1 MLYGSHQSSA
11 DTLVIILIKVGD
23 LFIEYGGKLIE
34 NTKIVDIKVNEN
46 STIKLV
52 ANHGSEITCKQLILC
67 CGAWAG
73 GILKNLN
80 LELIPAQFYS
90 ELLKLSIF
98 SSVAN

>member
-1 MLYGSHQSSA
+1 MLHGLLQSSA

-23 LFIEYGGKLIE
+23 LFIDYGGKLIE

-52 ANHGSEITCKQLILC
+52 ANQGNEITCKQLILC

-73 GILKNLN
+73 GLLKNLN
-80 LELIPAQFYS
+80 LELPLPPIRVDVPYWNRSLTAH
-90 ELLKLSIF
+90 
-98 SSVAN
+98 